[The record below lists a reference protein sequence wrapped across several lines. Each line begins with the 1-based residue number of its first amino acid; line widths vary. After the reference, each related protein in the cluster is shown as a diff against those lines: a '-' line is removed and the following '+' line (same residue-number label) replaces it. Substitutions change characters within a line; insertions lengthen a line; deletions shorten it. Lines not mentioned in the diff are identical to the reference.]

1 MSKRKDVMSG
11 RRKSG
16 HWLFGSGDMMLGS
29 EVCSISSHSM
39 LRKVVAV
46 VVLMVLA
53 GGAVGAQ
60 QQEKTRLLLIMDCS
74 NSMWDH
80 WQSGSKIKVTQQVL
94 LSFLDSISSQH
105 DVDVALRV
113 FGHLNKD
120 QFGTRLEVP
129 FGTDNIYQLQS
140 KIKTLVPQGGCTAAA
155 ALTDALSDFP
165 ATGANR
171 NLILIITDGMDD
183 CDAEICDVA
192 RQVQLSGV
200 VVQTFVLCIGGNLS
214 SHASCAGSV
223 FPVVNE
229 EQFSPTLYDIFRLSG
244 KKAKVLLNMVDAL
257 GGLYET
263 EHPVAFYDHRT
274 GVIRQSTIYCVDGK
288 LRPDTLL
295 MDPLVT
301 YDMTVFTHPPL
312 RREAMQFGIDRVN
325 NIDITVSEGTLKVH
339 YSGQRPQWQQ
349 PNVDVIVRS
358 AAGGERVAA
367 QEVGET
373 GQYLAGRYDV
383 EVQTL
388 PVTTLR
394 GIEVRG
400 GAVTELSVPMPGML
414 VLGKP
419 KGITTGAI
427 FRLRDGQVE
436 FATDLN
442 PSTAGE
448 RLLLQ
453 PGQYELVIHP
463 QNATKYDKVLTK
475 RFVIESS
482 QTTKIQF

>member
-1 MSKRKDVMSG
+1 M
-11 RRKSG
+11 RRFFLILPLL
-16 HWLFGSGDMMLGS
+16 LF
-29 EVCSISSHSM
+29 CWTTQ
-39 LRKVVAV
+39 
-46 VVLMVLA
+46 
-53 GGAVGAQ
+53 AQ
-60 QQEKTRLLLIMDCS
+60 QPEKTRLLLIMDCS

-80 WQSGSKIKVTQQVL
+80 WQSNSKIKVTQQVL
-94 LSFLDSISSQH
+94 LSFLDSISKQH

-113 FGHLNKD
+113 FGHLNKE

-129 FGTDNIYQLQS
+129 FGSDNIYRLQS

-165 ATGANR
+165 ATGSSR

-200 VVQTFVLCIGGNLS
+200 VVQTFVLGIGEGAFN
-214 SHASCAGSV
+214 HADCAGT
-223 FPVVNE
+223 FLPVRHE
-229 EQFSPTLYDIFRLSG
+229 EEYAKTLYDIFRLAG
-244 KKAKVLLNMVDAL
+244 KTAPVVLRLLDGDGNL
-257 GGLYET
+257 FET
-263 EHPVAFYDHRT
+263 EHAVAFYDRRT
-274 GVIRQSTIYCVDGK
+274 GVSRLNTLYTVDQR

-295 MDPLVT
+295 LDPLMT
-301 YDMTVFTHPPL
+301 YDLTVFTHPPL
-312 RREAMQFGIDRVN
+312 RRETLQFGIDKVNRV
-325 NIDITVSEGTLKVH
+325 DVTVNEGSLRVR
-339 YSGQRPQWQQ
+339 YNGRRPQWQQ
-349 PNVDVIVRS
+349 PNVDVVVRHS
-358 AAGGERVAA
+358 GDRVAA
-367 QEVGET
+367 QEIGET

-388 PVTTLR
+388 PVTILR
-394 GIEVRG
+394 GVEVRG
-400 GAVTELSVPMPGML
+400 NAATELSVPMPGML

-427 FRLRDGQVE
+427 FKLNDGNVE
-436 FATDLN
+436 FTTDLN
-442 PSTAGE
+442 SSTAGE

-453 PGQYELVIHP
+453 PGQYEVVLHP
-463 QNATKYDKVLTK
+463 QTATKYDKVQTK

>member
-1 MSKRKDVMSG
+1 M
-11 RRKSG
+11 RRIFIFAA
-16 HWLFGSGDMMLGS
+16 LLLLG
-29 EVCSISSHSM
+29 
-39 LRKVVAV
+39 VA
-46 VVLMVLA
+46 A
-53 GGAVGAQ
+53 QAQ
-60 QQEKTRLLLIMDCS
+60 QPEKTRLLLIMDCS

-94 LSFLDSISSQH
+94 LSFLDSISRQH

-113 FGHLNKD
+113 FGHLNRH

-129 FGTDNIYQLQS
+129 FGADNIYQLQS

-155 ALTDALSDFP
+155 ALTDALNDFP
-165 ATGANR
+165 TVGTTR
-171 NLILIITDGMDD
+171 NIILIITDGMDD

-200 VVQTFVLCIGGNLS
+200 VVQTFVLGIGDGVFN
-214 SHASCAGSV
+214 HADCAGT
-223 FPVVNE
+223 FLPVRNE
-229 EQFSPTLYDIFRLSG
+229 EEYAKTLYDIFHLAGKTARVVLRLLDG
-244 KKAKVLLNMVDAL
+244 D
-257 GGLYET
+257 LYET
-263 EHPVAFYDHRT
+263 EHPVAFYDRRT
-274 GVIRQSTIYCVDGK
+274 GVSRMNTLYAVDDE

-295 MDPLVT
+295 LDPLVT
-301 YDMTVFTHPPL
+301 YDLTVFTHPPL
-312 RREAMQFGIDRVN
+312 QREALRFDIERVN
-325 NIDITVSEGTLKVH
+325 HVDVAVSEGTLRVR
-339 YSGQRPQWQQ
+339 YEGRRPQWTQ
-349 PNVDVIVRS
+349 PNVDVVVRRE
-358 AAGGERVAA
+358 GERVAA

-394 GIEVRG
+394 GVEVRG
-400 GAVTELSVPMPGML
+400 NAATELSVPMPGML
-414 VLGKP
+414 ILSKP

-453 PGQYELVIHP
+453 PGQYELVLHP
-463 QNATKYDKVLTK
+463 QNTTKYDKVQTK

>member
-1 MSKRKDVMSG
+1 M
-11 RRKSG
+11 RR
-16 HWLFGSGDMMLGS
+16 LFILLSLLV
-29 EVCSISSHSM
+29 VCMGLS
-39 LRKVVAV
+39 
-46 VVLMVLA
+46 
-53 GGAVGAQ
+53 AQ
-60 QQEKTRLLLIMDCS
+60 APQTEKTRLLLIMDCS

-94 LSFLDSISSQH
+94 LSFLDSISRQH

-165 ATGANR
+165 ATGSSR

-200 VVQTFVLCIGGNLS
+200 VVQTFVLGIGGNAF

-223 FPVVNE
+223 FPVPHE
-229 EQFSPTLYDIFRLSG
+229 EEFAKTLYDIFRLSG
-244 KKAKVLLNMVDAL
+244 HKAKVVLNMVD
-257 GGLYET
+257 GTGELYET

-274 GVIRQSTIYCVDGK
+274 GVIRQSTIYSVDQK
-288 LRPDTLL
+288 LKPDTLL

-301 YDMTVFTHPPL
+301 YDMAVFTHPPL
-312 RREAMQFGIDRVN
+312 RREAMQFSIDRPN
-325 NIDITVSEGTLKVH
+325 NIDITVSEGTLKVQ
-339 YSGQRPQWQQ
+339 YVGQRPQWQQ
-349 PNVDVIVRS
+349 PNVDVIIRRAS
-358 AAGGERVAA
+358 GGERVAA

-383 EVQTL
+383 EVQTW
-388 PVTTLR
+388 PVTILR
-394 GIEVRG
+394 NVEVRG
-400 GAVTELSVPMPGML
+400 NAATELSVPMPGML
-414 VLGKP
+414 VLAKP

-427 FRLRDGQVE
+427 FKLNDGNVE
-436 FATDLN
+436 FTTDLN

-453 PGQYELVIHP
+453 PGQYEVVLHP
-463 QNATKYDKVLTK
+463 QNATKYNKVQTK
-475 RFVIESS
+475 RFIIESS

>member
-1 MSKRKDVMSG
+1 MFLLSG
-11 RRKSG
+11 G
-16 HWLFGSGDMMLGS
+16 LWT
-29 EVCSISSHSM
+29 EAI
-39 LRKVVAV
+39 
-46 VVLMVLA
+46 
-53 GGAVGAQ
+53 AQ
-60 QQEKTRLLLIMDCS
+60 QQTEKTRLLLIMDCS

-80 WQSGSKIKVTQQVL
+80 WQSNSKIKVTQQVL
-94 LSFLDSISSQH
+94 LSFLDSISRQH

-129 FGTDNIYQLQS
+129 FGSDNIYQLQS

-165 ATGANR
+165 ATGSSR

-200 VVQTFVLCIGGNLS
+200 VVQTFVLGIGGGAFR
-214 SHASCAGSV
+214 HADCAGSV
-223 FPVVNE
+223 FPVPHE
-229 EQFSPTLYDIFRLSG
+229 EMFSKTLYDIFRLSG
-244 KKAKVLLNMVDAL
+244 HKAKVVLNMVD
-257 GGLYET
+257 GSGELYET

-274 GVIRQSTIYCVDGK
+274 GVIRQSTIYSVDSK
-288 LRPDTLL
+288 LKPDTLL

-301 YDMTVFTHPPL
+301 YDMAVFTHPPL
-312 RREAMQFGIDRVN
+312 RREAMQFSIDRPN
-325 NIDITVSEGTLKVH
+325 NVDITVSEGTLKVQ

-349 PNVDVIVRS
+349 TAVDVVVRR
-358 AAGGERVAA
+358 AGSGERVAA

-394 GIEVRG
+394 GVEVRG
-400 GAVTELSVPMPGML
+400 NAATELSVPMPGML
-414 VLGKP
+414 VLSKP

-453 PGQYELVIHP
+453 PGQYELVLHP
-463 QNATKYDKVLTK
+463 QNTTKYDKVQTK

>member
-1 MSKRKDVMSG
+1 M
-11 RRKSG
+11 RR
-16 HWLFGSGDMMLGS
+16 LLILLLLTVFATA
-29 EVCSISSHSM
+29 
-39 LRKVVAV
+39 AV
-46 VVLMVLA
+46 
-53 GGAVGAQ
+53 AQ
-60 QQEKTRLLLIMDCS
+60 QPDKTRLLLIMDCS

-80 WQSGSKIKVTQQVL
+80 WQSNSKIKVTQQVL
-94 LSFLDSISSQH
+94 LSFLDSISRQH

-113 FGHLNKD
+113 FGHLNKE

-129 FGTDNIYQLQS
+129 FGEDNIYRLQS

-165 ATGANR
+165 ATGSSR

-200 VVQTFVLCIGGNLS
+200 VVQTFVLCIGNGS
-214 SHASCAGSV
+214 ASYASCAGSV
-223 FPVVNE
+223 FPVPRE
-229 EQFSPTLYDIFRLSG
+229 EEFSKTLYDIFRLSG
-244 KKAKVLLNMVDAL
+244 KKAKVVLNVL
-257 GGLYET
+257 GTDGSLYEA

-274 GVIRQSTIYCVDGK
+274 GVIRQSTIYSVDGK
-288 LRPDTLL
+288 LKPDTLL
-295 MDPLVT
+295 MDPLMT
-301 YDMTVFTHPPL
+301 YDMSVFTHPPL
-312 RREAMQFGIDRVN
+312 RREAMQFSIDRVN
-325 NIDITVSEGTLKVH
+325 NIDITVSEGTLKVQ
-339 YSGQRPQWQQ
+339 YSGQRPQWTQTS
-349 PNVDVIVRS
+349 VDVIVRR
-358 AAGGERVAA
+358 AGSGERVAA
-367 QEVGET
+367 QEVGEV

-388 PVTTLR
+388 PVTILR
-394 GIEVRG
+394 NVEVRG
-400 GAVTELSVPMPGML
+400 NAATELSVPMPGML
-414 VLGKP
+414 VLSKP

-453 PGQYELVIHP
+453 PGQYELVLHP
-463 QNATKYDKVLTK
+463 QNATKYDKVQTK

>member
-1 MSKRKDVMSG
+1 M
-11 RRKSG
+11 RR
-16 HWLFGSGDMMLGS
+16 LF
-29 EVCSISSHSM
+29 I
-39 LRKVVAV
+39 
-46 VVLMVLA
+46 VLILVLA
-53 GGAVGAQ
+53 GGCWTAASGQSAGAEGQ
-60 QQEKTRLLLIMDCS
+60 GEKTRLLIILDCS

-80 WQSGSKIKVTQQVL
+80 WQSNAKIKVTQQVL
-94 LSFLDSISSQH
+94 LSFLDSVSGTQAAGVRG
-105 DVDVALRV
+105 DGEQVDVALRV
-113 FGHLNKD
+113 FGHLNKE

-129 FGTDNIYQLQS
+129 FGGDNIYRLQS

-165 ATGANR
+165 ATGSSR

-183 CDAEICDVA
+183 CEAEICDVA

-200 VVQTFVLCIGGNLS
+200 VVQTFVLCIGGEVS
-214 SHASCAGSV
+214 AHASCAGSV
-223 FPVVNE
+223 FPVEHE
-229 EQFSPTLYDIFRLSG
+229 EDFAKTLYDIFRLSG
-244 KKAKVLLNMVDAL
+244 HKAKVVLNMVDVR
-257 GGLYET
+257 GELYET

-274 GVIRQSTIYCVDGK
+274 GVIRQSTIYSVDGRLK
-288 LRPDTLL
+288 PDTLL

-312 RREAMQFGIDRVN
+312 RREAMQFDIDRVN
-325 NIDITVSEGTLKVH
+325 PIDITVSEGTMKVM

-349 PNVDVIVRS
+349 TSVDVIVRR
-358 AAGGERVAA
+358 AGSGDRVAA
-367 QEVGET
+367 QEMGET

-394 GIEVRG
+394 GVEVRG
-400 GAVTELSVPMPGML
+400 GAATELSVPMPGML
-414 VLGKP
+414 VLSKP

-453 PGQYELVIHP
+453 PEVVLHP
-463 QNATKYDKVLTK
+463 QNATAYNKVQTK

>member
-1 MSKRKDVMSG
+1 
-11 RRKSG
+11 
-16 HWLFGSGDMMLGS
+16 MLG
-29 EVCSISSHSM
+29 VT
-39 LRKVVAV
+39 VQ
-46 VVLMVLA
+46 
-53 GGAVGAQ
+53 AQ
-60 QQEKTRLLLIMDCS
+60 QQDKTRLLLIMDCS

-80 WQSGSKIKVTQQVL
+80 WQSNSKIKVTQQVL
-94 LSFLDSISSQH
+94 LSFLDSISKQH

-165 ATGANR
+165 ATGSSR

-200 VVQTFVLCIGGNLS
+200 VVQTFVLGIGGGAF

-229 EQFSPTLYDIFRLSG
+229 EEYSRTLYDIFRLSG
-244 KKAKVLLNMVDAL
+244 HKAKVVLNMVDAT
-257 GGLYET
+257 GRLYET

-274 GVIRQSTIYCVDGK
+274 GVIRQSTIYSVDSK
-288 LRPDTLL
+288 LKPDTLL
-295 MDPLVT
+295 MDPLMT
-301 YDMTVFTHPPL
+301 YDMAVFTHPPL
-312 RREAMQFGIDRVN
+312 RREAMQFSIDRPN
-325 NIDITVSEGTLKVH
+325 NIDITVSEGTLKVM
-339 YSGQRPQWQQ
+339 YSGQWTAAGGQLQK
-349 PNVDVIVRS
+349 VDVIVRR
-358 AAGGERVAA
+358 AGSGERVAA
-367 QEVGET
+367 QEIGET

-394 GIEVRG
+394 GVEVRG
-400 GAVTELSVPMPGML
+400 NAATELSVPMPGML
-414 VLGKP
+414 VLSKP

-453 PGQYELVIHP
+453 PGQYELVLHP
-463 QNATKYDKVLTK
+463 QSATKYDKVQTR

>member
-1 MSKRKDVMSG
+1 MKR
-11 RRKSG
+11 
-16 HWLFGSGDMMLGS
+16 LTL
-29 EVCSISSHSM
+29 I
-39 LRKVVAV
+39 
-46 VVLMVLA
+46 LA
-53 GGAVGAQ
+53 LLAASLAAQAQ
-60 QQEKTRLLLIMDCS
+60 QQPDRTRLLLILDCS

-80 WQSGSKIKVTQQVL
+80 WQSASKIKVTQQVL
-94 LSFLDSISSQH
+94 LSFLDSVAHSGSSPASGEAAAGRRGGE
-105 DVDVALRV
+105 VDVALRV

-129 FGTDNIYQLQS
+129 FGRDNIYQLQS

-165 ATGANR
+165 ATGSSR

-214 SHASCAGSV
+214 AHASCAGSV

-229 EQFSPTLYDIFRLSG
+229 EEYSKTLYDIFRLSG
-244 KKAKVLLNMVDAL
+244 HKAKVVLNMVDAS
-257 GGLYET
+257 GDLYET

-274 GVIRQSTIYCVDGK
+274 GVIRQSTIYSVDGK
-288 LRPDTLL
+288 LKPDTLL

-312 RREAMQFGIDRVN
+312 RREAMQFSIDRPN
-325 NIDITVSEGTLKVH
+325 NIDITVSEGTLKVQ
-339 YSGQRPQWQQ
+339 YAGQRPQWQQ
-349 PNVDVIVRS
+349 PNVDAIVRR
-358 AAGGERVAA
+358 AGSGERVAA

-394 GIEVRG
+394 GVEVRG
-400 GAVTELSVPMPGML
+400 NAATELSVPMPGML
-414 VLGKP
+414 ILSKP

-453 PGQYELVIHP
+453 PGQYEVVLHP
-463 QNATKYDKVLTK
+463 QNTTLYSKVQTK

>member
-1 MSKRKDVMSG
+1 MIYRDM
-11 RRKSG
+11 RRVFT
-16 HWLFGSGDMMLGS
+16 LALLMLLG
-29 EVCSISSHSM
+29 I
-39 LRKVVAV
+39 VAQ
-46 VVLMVLA
+46 
-53 GGAVGAQ
+53 AQ
-60 QQEKTRLLLIMDCS
+60 QPDKTRLLLIMDCS

-80 WQSGSKIKVTQQVL
+80 WQSNSKIKVTQQVL
-94 LSFLDSISSQH
+94 LSFLDSISRQH

-113 FGHLNKD
+113 FGHLNKE

-165 ATGANR
+165 ATGSSR
-171 NLILIITDGMDD
+171 NLILIITDGMNGLEADGD
-183 CDAEICDVA
+183 EGANGLSDEICDVA

-200 VVQTFVLCIGGNLS
+200 VVQTFVLSIGGNLS
-214 SHASCAGSV
+214 AHASCAGSV

-229 EQFSPTLYDIFRLSG
+229 EEYSKTLYDIFRLSG
-244 KKAKVLLNMVDAL
+244 HKAKVVLNMVDAS
-257 GGLYET
+257 GDLYET

-274 GVIRQSTIYCVDGK
+274 GVIRQSTIYSVDGK
-288 LRPDTLL
+288 LKPDTLL
-295 MDPLVT
+295 LDPLVT
-301 YDMTVFTHPPL
+301 YDMSVFTHPPL
-312 RREAMQFGIDRVN
+312 RREAMQFSIDRVN
-325 NIDITVSEGTLKVH
+325 TVDITVSEGTMKVA

-349 PNVDVIVRS
+349 PKVDVIVRR
-358 AAGGERVAA
+358 AGSGDRVAA
-367 QEVGET
+367 QEMGET

-394 GIEVRG
+394 GVEVRG
-400 GAVTELSVPMPGML
+400 GAATELSVPMPGML
-414 VLGKP
+414 ILSKP

-453 PGQYELVIHP
+453 PGQYELVLHP
-463 QNATKYDKVLTK
+463 QNATKYDKVQTK

>member
-1 MSKRKDVMSG
+1 MTFAV
-11 RRKSG
+11 
-16 HWLFGSGDMMLGS
+16 LLLLG
-29 EVCSISSHSM
+29 
-39 LRKVVAV
+39 VAV
-46 VVLMVLA
+46 Q
-53 GGAVGAQ
+53 AQ
-60 QQEKTRLLLIMDCS
+60 QTEKTRLLLILDCS

-80 WQSGSKIKVTQQVL
+80 WQSGAKIKVTQQVL
-94 LSFLDSISSQH
+94 LAFLDSVSRQH

-113 FGHLNKD
+113 FGHLNQH

-129 FGTDNIYQLQS
+129 FGEDNNYQLQS

-165 ATGANR
+165 ATGSSR
-171 NLILIITDGMDD
+171 NIILIITDGMDD

-200 VVQTFVLCIGGNLS
+200 VVQTFVLGIGGGVFN
-214 SHASCAGSV
+214 HADCAGT
-223 FPVVNE
+223 FLPVRHE
-229 EQFSPTLYDIFRLSG
+229 EEYARTLYDVFRLAG
-244 KKAKVLLNMVDAL
+244 KTAPAVMRILDAD
-257 GGLYET
+257 GQLYET
-263 EHPVAFYDHRT
+263 EHPMAFYDQRT
-274 GVIRQSTIYCVDGK
+274 GVSRLNTIYTVDGR
-288 LRPDTLL
+288 LQPDTLL
-295 MDPLVT
+295 LDPLVT
-301 YDMTVFTHPPL
+301 YDLTVFTHPPL
-312 RREAMQFGIDRVN
+312 RRESLRFDVERVN
-325 NIDITVSEGTLKVH
+325 LIDLTVSEGALCVR
-339 YSGQRPQWQQ
+339 YGGRRPQWQQ
-349 PNVDVIVRS
+349 QSVDVVVRR
-358 AAGGERVAA
+358 AGERVAA

-373 GQYLAGRYDV
+373 GRYLAGRYDV

-388 PVTTLR
+388 PVTV
-394 GIEVRG
+394 IKNVEVR
-400 GAVTELSVPMPGML
+400 ADATTNLEVPMPGML
-414 VLGKP
+414 FLSKP

-453 PGQYELVIHP
+453 PGQYEVVLHP
-463 QNATKYDKVLTK
+463 QNATKYDKVQTK

>member
-1 MSKRKDVMSG
+1 M
-11 RRKSG
+11 RR
-16 HWLFGSGDMMLGS
+16 LF
-29 EVCSISSHSM
+29 I
-39 LRKVVAV
+39 
-46 VVLMVLA
+46 VLILVLA
-53 GGAVGAQ
+53 GGCWTAARGQSSAVEG
-60 QQEKTRLLLIMDCS
+60 QQEKTRLLIILDCS

-80 WQSGSKIKVTQQVL
+80 WQSNAKIKVTQQVL
-94 LSFLDSISSQH
+94 LSFLDSVSGTQAAGVRG
-105 DVDVALRV
+105 DGEQVDVALRV
-113 FGHLNKD
+113 FGHLNKE

-129 FGTDNIYQLQS
+129 FGGDNIYRLQS

-165 ATGANR
+165 ATGSSR

-183 CDAEICDVA
+183 CEAEICDVA

-200 VVQTFVLCIGGNLS
+200 VVQTFVLCIGGEVS
-214 SHASCAGSV
+214 AHASCAGSV
-223 FPVVNE
+223 FPVEHE
-229 EQFSPTLYDIFRLSG
+229 EDFAKTLYDIFRLSG
-244 KKAKVLLNMVDAL
+244 HKAKVVLNMVDVR
-257 GGLYET
+257 GELYET

-274 GVIRQSTIYCVDGK
+274 GVIRQSTIYSVDGRLK
-288 LRPDTLL
+288 PDTLL

-312 RREAMQFGIDRVN
+312 RREAMQFDIDRVN
-325 NIDITVSEGTLKVH
+325 PIDITVSEGTMKVM

-349 PNVDVIVRS
+349 TSVDVIVRR
-358 AAGGERVAA
+358 AGSGDRVAA
-367 QEVGET
+367 QEMGET

-394 GIEVRG
+394 GVEVRG
-400 GAVTELSVPMPGML
+400 GAATELSVPMPGML
-414 VLGKP
+414 VLSKP

-453 PGQYELVIHP
+453 PGQYEVVLHP
-463 QNATKYDKVLTK
+463 QSTTSYNKVQTK

>member
-1 MSKRKDVMSG
+1 M
-11 RRKSG
+11 RRV
-16 HWLFGSGDMMLGS
+16 LL
-29 EVCSISSHSM
+29 
-39 LRKVVAV
+39 VA
-46 VVLMVLA
+46 LLLLA
-53 GGAVGAQ
+53 GVAAQ
-60 QQEKTRLLLIMDCS
+60 GQRTEKTRLLLIMDCS

-94 LSFLDSISSQH
+94 LSFLDSISRQH

-113 FGHLNKD
+113 FGHLNKE

-129 FGTDNIYQLQS
+129 FGSDNIYRLQS

-165 ATGANR
+165 ATGSSR

-200 VVQTFVLCIGGNLS
+200 VVQTFVLGIGNKAF

-229 EQFSPTLYDIFRLSG
+229 EEFSKTLYDIFRLSG
-244 KKAKVLLNMVDAL
+244 HKAKVVLNMVD
-257 GGLYET
+257 GMGELYET

-274 GVIRQSTIYCVDGK
+274 GVIRHSTIYSVDSK
-288 LRPDTLL
+288 LKPDTLL

-301 YDMTVFTHPPL
+301 YDMAVFTHPPL
-312 RREAMQFGIDRVN
+312 RREAMQFSIDRPN
-325 NIDITVSEGTLKVH
+325 NIDITVSEGTLKVQ

-349 PNVDVIVRS
+349 TAVDVVVRR
-358 AAGGERVAA
+358 AGSGERVAA
-367 QEVGET
+367 QDVGET

-394 GIEVRG
+394 GVEVRG
-400 GAVTELSVPMPGML
+400 NAATELSVPMPGML
-414 VLGKP
+414 VLSKP

-453 PGQYELVIHP
+453 PGQYELVLHP
-463 QNATKYDKVLTK
+463 QNATQYDKVQTR

>member
-1 MSKRKDVMSG
+1 MLKKMM
-11 RRKSG
+11 RRVFIVI
-16 HWLFGSGDMMLGS
+16 LLLL
-29 EVCSISSHSM
+29 C
-39 LRKVVAV
+39 
-46 VVLMVLA
+46 
-53 GGAVGAQ
+53 GAVQAQ
-60 QQEKTRLLLIMDCS
+60 QPEKTRLLLIMDCS

-80 WQSGSKIKVTQQVL
+80 WQSNSKIKVTQQVL
-94 LSFLDSISSQH
+94 LSFLDSISKQH

-129 FGTDNIYQLQS
+129 FGSDNIYRLQS

-165 ATGANR
+165 ATGSSR

-214 SHASCAGSV
+214 AHASCAGSV

-229 EQFSPTLYDIFRLSG
+229 EEFSKTLYDIFRLSG
-244 KKAKVLLNMVDAL
+244 HKAKVVLNMVD
-257 GGLYET
+257 GSGELYET

-274 GVIRQSTIYCVDGK
+274 GVIRQSTIYSVDSK

-301 YDMTVFTHPPL
+301 YDMAVFTHPPL
-312 RREAMQFGIDRVN
+312 RREAMQFSIDRPN
-325 NIDITVSEGTLKVH
+325 NVDITVSEGTLKVQ
-339 YSGQRPQWQQ
+339 YVGQRPQWQQ
-349 PNVDVIVRS
+349 TAVDVVVRR
-358 AAGGERVAA
+358 AGSGERVAA

-394 GIEVRG
+394 GVEVRG
-400 GAVTELSVPMPGML
+400 NAATELSVPMPGML
-414 VLGKP
+414 VLSKP

-453 PGQYELVIHP
+453 PGQYELVLHP
-463 QNATKYDKVLTK
+463 QNATKYDKVQTK

>member
-1 MSKRKDVMSG
+1 MLKKMM
-11 RRKSG
+11 RRVFIVI
-16 HWLFGSGDMMLGS
+16 LLLL
-29 EVCSISSHSM
+29 C
-39 LRKVVAV
+39 
-46 VVLMVLA
+46 
-53 GGAVGAQ
+53 GAVQAQ
-60 QQEKTRLLLIMDCS
+60 QPEKTRLLLIMDCS

-80 WQSGSKIKVTQQVL
+80 WQSNSKIKVTQQVL
-94 LSFLDSISSQH
+94 LSFLDSISKQH

-129 FGTDNIYQLQS
+129 FGSDNIYQLQS

-165 ATGANR
+165 ATGSSR

-214 SHASCAGSV
+214 AHASCAGSV

-229 EQFSPTLYDIFRLSG
+229 EEFSKTLYDIFRLSG
-244 KKAKVLLNMVDAL
+244 HKAKVVLNMVD
-257 GGLYET
+257 GTGELYET

-274 GVIRQSTIYCVDGK
+274 GVMRHSTIYSVDSK
-288 LRPDTLL
+288 LKPDTLL

-301 YDMTVFTHPPL
+301 YDMAVFTHPPL
-312 RREAMQFGIDRVN
+312 RREAMQFSIDRPN
-325 NIDITVSEGTLKVH
+325 NVDITVSEGTLKVQ

-349 PNVDVIVRS
+349 TAVDVVVRR
-358 AAGGERVAA
+358 AGSGERVAA

-373 GQYLAGRYDV
+373 GQYLAGRYDI

-388 PVTTLR
+388 PITTLR
-394 GIEVRG
+394 GVEVRG
-400 GAVTELSVPMPGML
+400 NAATELSVPMPGML
-414 VLGKP
+414 ILSKP

-453 PGQYELVIHP
+453 PGQYELVLHP
-463 QNATKYDKVLTK
+463 QNTTKYDKVQTK

>member
-1 MSKRKDVMSG
+1 M
-11 RRKSG
+11 RR
-16 HWLFGSGDMMLGS
+16 LFIIL
-29 EVCSISSHSM
+29 
-39 LRKVVAV
+39 LLLVATT
-46 VVLMVLA
+46 A
-53 GGAVGAQ
+53 WGQ
-60 QQEKTRLLLIMDCS
+60 PPEKTRLLLIMDCS

-80 WQSGSKIKVTQQVL
+80 WQSNSKIKVTQQVL
-94 LSFLDSISSQH
+94 LSFLDSISKQH

-129 FGTDNIYQLQS
+129 FGTDNIYRLQS

-165 ATGANR
+165 ATGSSR

-200 VVQTFVLCIGGNLS
+200 VVQTFVLCIGNGS
-214 SHASCAGSV
+214 ASYTSCAGSV
-223 FPVVNE
+223 FPVPHE
-229 EQFSPTLYDIFRLSG
+229 EDFSKTLYDIFHLSG
-244 KKAKVLLNMVDAL
+244 KKAKVVLNVLAAD
-257 GGLYET
+257 GDLYET

-274 GVIRQSTIYCVDGK
+274 GVSRHNTIYSIDQR
-288 LRPDTLL
+288 LQPDTLL
-295 MDPLVT
+295 MDPLMT

-312 RREAMQFGIDRVN
+312 RREALQFGIDKVN
-325 NIDITVSEGTLKVH
+325 NIDITVSEGTLKVQ
-339 YSGQRPQWQQ
+339 YSGQRPQWSMST
-349 PNVDVIVRS
+349 VDVIVRR
-358 AAGGERVAA
+358 AGSGERVAA
-367 QEVGET
+367 QTMGET

-388 PVTTLR
+388 PVSFLR
-394 GIEVRG
+394 NVEVRG
-400 GAVTELSVPMPGML
+400 SAATELSVPMPGML
-414 VLGKP
+414 VLSKP

-427 FRLRDGQVE
+427 FRLNDGNVE
-436 FATDLN
+436 FTTDLN

-453 PGQYELVIHP
+453 PGQYEVVLHP
-463 QNATKYDKVLTK
+463 QNATKYDKVQTK

>member
-1 MSKRKDVMSG
+1 MKR
-11 RRKSG
+11 
-16 HWLFGSGDMMLGS
+16 LIIILA
-29 EVCSISSHSM
+29 
-39 LRKVVAV
+39 L
-46 VVLMVLA
+46 LA
-53 GGAVGAQ
+53 GFTMQAQ
-60 QQEKTRLLLIMDCS
+60 QTEKTRMLLILDCS

-80 WQSGSKIKVTQQVL
+80 WQSNAKIKVTQQVL

-113 FGHLNKD
+113 FGHLNRN

-129 FGTDNIYQLQS
+129 FGEDNTYRLQS

-165 ATGANR
+165 AGGDTR
-171 NLILIITDGMDD
+171 NIILIVTDGMDD

-200 VVQTFVLCIGGNLS
+200 VVQTFVLGIGDGAFN
-214 SHASCAGSV
+214 HADCAGT
-223 FPVVNE
+223 FLPVRHE
-229 EQFSPTLYDIFRLSG
+229 EEYAKTLYDIFHLAGKTAPVVLRL
-244 KKAKVLLNMVDAL
+244 MDADGSL
-257 GGLYET
+257 FEV
-263 EHPVAFYDHRT
+263 EHAVAFYDRRT
-274 GVIRQSTIYCVDGK
+274 GVSRLNTLYVVDQR

-295 MDPLVT
+295 LDPLMT
-301 YDMTVFTHPPL
+301 YDLTVFTHPSL
-312 RREAMQFGIDRVN
+312 RREALQFGIDKVNRV
-325 NIDITVSEGTLKVH
+325 DVTVNEGSLRVR
-339 YSGQRPQWQQ
+339 YNGRRPAWQQ
-349 PNVDVIVRS
+349 SNVDVVVRRS
-358 AAGGERVAA
+358 GERVAA
-367 QEVGET
+367 QEIGET

-388 PVTTLR
+388 PVTILR
-394 GIEVRG
+394 NVEVRG
-400 GAVTELSVPMPGML
+400 NAATELSVPMPGML
-414 VLGKP
+414 VLSKP

-427 FRLRDGQVE
+427 FKLNDGNVE
-436 FATDLN
+436 FTTDLN

-453 PGQYELVIHP
+453 PGQYEVVLHP
-463 QNATKYDKVLTK
+463 QTATKYDKVQTK

>member
-1 MSKRKDVMSG
+1 MTFAV
-11 RRKSG
+11 
-16 HWLFGSGDMMLGS
+16 LLLLG
-29 EVCSISSHSM
+29 
-39 LRKVVAV
+39 VATQ
-46 VVLMVLA
+46 
-53 GGAVGAQ
+53 AQ
-60 QQEKTRLLLIMDCS
+60 QPDKTRLLLIMDCS

-80 WQSGSKIKVTQQVL
+80 WQSNAKIKVTQQVL
-94 LSFLDSISSQH
+94 LSFLDSVSRQH

-113 FGHLNKD
+113 FGHLNKE

-129 FGTDNIYQLQS
+129 FGSDNIYRLQS

-165 ATGANR
+165 ATGSSR

-183 CDAEICDVA
+183 CEAEICDVA

-200 VVQTFVLCIGGNLS
+200 VVQTFVLCIGGQLS
-214 SHASCAGSV
+214 AHASCAGSV
-223 FPVVNE
+223 FPVPHE
-229 EQFSPTLYDIFRLSG
+229 EEFAKTLYDIFRLSG
-244 KKAKVLLNMVDAL
+244 HKAKVVLNMVDAT
-257 GGLYET
+257 GDLYET

-274 GVIRQSTIYCVDGK
+274 GVIRHSTIYSVDGK
-288 LRPDTLL
+288 LKPDTLL

-301 YDMTVFTHPPL
+301 YDMSVFTHPPL
-312 RREAMQFGIDRVN
+312 RREAMQFSIDRVN
-325 NIDITVSEGTLKVH
+325 TVDITVSEGTMKVA

-349 PNVDVIVRS
+349 PVVDVIVRR
-358 AAGGERVAA
+358 AGSGDRVAA
-367 QEVGET
+367 QEMGET

-394 GIEVRG
+394 GVEVRG
-400 GAVTELSVPMPGML
+400 GAATELSVPMPGML
-414 VLGKP
+414 VLSKP

-453 PGQYELVIHP
+453 PGQYEVVLHP
-463 QNATKYDKVLTK
+463 QNATKYDKVQTK

>member
-1 MSKRKDVMSG
+1 MRRLFIVLLLVVGGPWSVASG
-11 RRKSG
+11 QRTP
-16 HWLFGSGDMMLGS
+16 
-29 EVCSISSHSM
+29 
-39 LRKVVAV
+39 
-46 VVLMVLA
+46 
-53 GGAVGAQ
+53 
-60 QQEKTRLLLIMDCS
+60 EKTRLLLIVDCS

-80 WQSGSKIKVTQQVL
+80 WQSNAKIKVTQQVL

-113 FGHLNKD
+113 FGHVNKN
-120 QFGTRLEVP
+120 QFSTRLEVP
-129 FGTDNIYQLQS
+129 FGEDNIYQLQS
-140 KIKTLVPQGGCTAAA
+140 KIKTLVPQGGCTAAT

-165 ATGANR
+165 ATGSSR

-200 VVQTFVLCIGGNLS
+200 VVQTFVLGIGGGAF
-214 SHASCAGSV
+214 SHADCAGSLFLV
-223 FPVVNE
+223 PHE
-229 EQFSPTLYDIFRLSG
+229 EEYAKTMYDIFHLSG
-244 KKAKVLLNMVDAL
+244 KKAKVVLRMLD
-257 GGLYET
+257 GDGELYEA

-274 GVIRQSTIYCVDGK
+274 GVIRQSTIYSVDSK
-288 LRPDTLL
+288 LKPDTLL

-301 YDMTVFTHPPL
+301 YDMAVFTHPPL
-312 RREAMQFGIDRVN
+312 RREAMQFSIDRPN
-325 NIDITVSEGTLKVH
+325 NVDITVSEGTLKVQ
-339 YSGQRPQWQQ
+339 YSGKRPQWSQ
-349 PNVDVIVRS
+349 PNVDVIVRRE
-358 AAGGERVAA
+358 GERMAA
-367 QEVGET
+367 QEVGEV

-394 GIEVRG
+394 GVEVRG
-400 GAVTELSVPMPGML
+400 NAATELSVPMPGML
-414 VLGKP
+414 VLSKP

-453 PGQYELVIHP
+453 PGQYELVLHP
-463 QNATKYDKVLTK
+463 QNATKYDKVQTK

>member
-1 MSKRKDVMSG
+1 M
-11 RRKSG
+11 RRVFIVI
-16 HWLFGSGDMMLGS
+16 LLLL
-29 EVCSISSHSM
+29 C
-39 LRKVVAV
+39 
-46 VVLMVLA
+46 
-53 GGAVGAQ
+53 GAAQAQ
-60 QQEKTRLLLIMDCS
+60 QAEKTRLLLIMDCS

-94 LSFLDSISSQH
+94 LSFLDSISRQH

-113 FGHLNKD
+113 FGHLNKE

-129 FGTDNIYQLQS
+129 FGSDNIYQLQS

-165 ATGANR
+165 ATGSSR

-200 VVQTFVLCIGGNLS
+200 VVQTFVLGIGGRAF

-223 FPVVNE
+223 FPVINE
-229 EQFSPTLYDIFRLSG
+229 EEFSKTLYDIFRLSG
-244 KKAKVLLNMVDAL
+244 KKAKVVLNMVDAT
-257 GGLYET
+257 GELYET

-274 GVIRQSTIYCVDGK
+274 GVIRHSTIYSVDGK
-288 LRPDTLL
+288 LKPDTLL
-295 MDPLVT
+295 MDPLIT

-312 RREAMQFGIDRVN
+312 RREALQFSIDRPN
-325 NIDITVSEGTLKVH
+325 NVDITVSEGTLKVQ
-339 YSGQRPQWQQ
+339 YVGQRPQWQQ
-349 PNVDVIVRS
+349 TAVDVIVRR
-358 AAGGERVAA
+358 AGSGERVAA

-394 GIEVRG
+394 GVEVRG
-400 GAVTELSVPMPGML
+400 NAATELSVSMPGML
-414 VLGKP
+414 VLSKP

-453 PGQYELVIHP
+453 PGQYELVLHP
-463 QNATKYDKVLTK
+463 QQTTAYNKVQTR

>member
-1 MSKRKDVMSG
+1 MM
-11 RRKSG
+11 RRVFIVI
-16 HWLFGSGDMMLGS
+16 LLLL
-29 EVCSISSHSM
+29 C
-39 LRKVVAV
+39 
-46 VVLMVLA
+46 
-53 GGAVGAQ
+53 GAVQAQ
-60 QQEKTRLLLIMDCS
+60 QPEKTRLLLIMDCS

-94 LSFLDSISSQH
+94 LSFLDSISKQH

-129 FGTDNIYQLQS
+129 FGSDNIYRLQS

-165 ATGANR
+165 ATGSSR

-200 VVQTFVLCIGGNLS
+200 VVQTFVLGIGGGAF

-229 EQFSPTLYDIFRLSG
+229 EEFSKTLYDIFRLSG
-244 KKAKVLLNMVDAL
+244 HKAKVVLNMVDAS
-257 GGLYET
+257 GDLYET

-274 GVIRQSTIYCVDGK
+274 GVIRHSTIYSVDSK
-288 LRPDTLL
+288 LKPDTLL

-312 RREAMQFGIDRVN
+312 RREAMQFSIDRPN
-325 NIDITVSEGTLKVH
+325 NIDITVSEGTLKVQ

-349 PNVDVIVRS
+349 TAVDVVVRRVGS
-358 AAGGERVAA
+358 GERVAA

-373 GQYLAGRYDV
+373 GQYLAGRYDI

-388 PVTTLR
+388 PITTLR
-394 GIEVRG
+394 GVEVRG
-400 GAVTELSVPMPGML
+400 NAATELSVPMPGML
-414 VLGKP
+414 ILSKP

-453 PGQYELVIHP
+453 PGQYELVLHP
-463 QNATKYDKVLTK
+463 QNTTKYDKV
-475 RFVIESS
+475 

>member
-1 MSKRKDVMSG
+1 MIRKVLILALL
-11 RRKSG
+11 
-16 HWLFGSGDMMLGS
+16 LFGGNALY
-29 EVCSISSHSM
+29 
-39 LRKVVAV
+39 
-46 VVLMVLA
+46 
-53 GGAVGAQ
+53 AQ
-60 QQEKTRLLLIMDCS
+60 QPEKTRLLLIMDCS

-80 WQSGSKIKVTQQVL
+80 WQSNSKIKVTQQVL
-94 LSFLDSISSQH
+94 LSFLDSISKQH

-113 FGHLNKD
+113 FGHLNKE

-129 FGTDNIYQLQS
+129 FGSDNIYRLQS

-165 ATGANR
+165 ATGSSR

-200 VVQTFVLCIGGNLS
+200 VVQTFVLGIGGGAF

-229 EQFSPTLYDIFRLSG
+229 EEFSKTLYDIFRLSG
-244 KKAKVLLNMVDAL
+244 HKAKVVLNMVDAT
-257 GGLYET
+257 GELYET

-274 GVIRQSTIYCVDGK
+274 GVIRHSTIYSVDSK

-301 YDMTVFTHPPL
+301 YDMAVFTHPPL
-312 RREAMQFGIDRVN
+312 RREAMQFSIDRPN
-325 NIDITVSEGTLKVH
+325 NVDITVSEGTLKVQ

-349 PNVDVIVRS
+349 TAVDVIVRR
-358 AAGGERVAA
+358 AGSGERVAA

-394 GIEVRG
+394 GVEVRG
-400 GAVTELSVPMPGML
+400 NAATELSVPMPGML
-414 VLGKP
+414 VLSKP

-453 PGQYELVIHP
+453 PGQYELVLHP
-463 QNATKYDKVLTK
+463 QNTTKYDKVQTR

>member
-1 MSKRKDVMSG
+1 MRRLFIVLLLVVGGPWSVASG
-11 RRKSG
+11 QRTP
-16 HWLFGSGDMMLGS
+16 
-29 EVCSISSHSM
+29 
-39 LRKVVAV
+39 
-46 VVLMVLA
+46 
-53 GGAVGAQ
+53 
-60 QQEKTRLLLIMDCS
+60 EKTRLLLIVDCS

-80 WQSGSKIKVTQQVL
+80 WQSNAKIKVTQQVL

-113 FGHLNKD
+113 FGHVNKN
-120 QFGTRLEVP
+120 QFSTRLEVP
-129 FGTDNIYQLQS
+129 FGEDNIYQLQS
-140 KIKTLVPQGGCTAAA
+140 KIKTLVPQGGCTAAT

-165 ATGANR
+165 ATGSSR

-200 VVQTFVLCIGGNLS
+200 VVQTFVLGIGGGAF
-214 SHASCAGSV
+214 SHADCAGSLFLV
-223 FPVVNE
+223 PHE
-229 EQFSPTLYDIFRLSG
+229 EEYAKTMYDIFHLSG
-244 KKAKVLLNMVDAL
+244 KKAKVVLRMLD
-257 GGLYET
+257 GDGELYEA

-274 GVIRQSTIYCVDGK
+274 GVIRHSTIYSVDGK
-288 LRPDTLL
+288 LKPDTLL

-301 YDMTVFTHPPL
+301 YDMAVFTHPPL
-312 RREAMQFGIDRVN
+312 RREAMQFSIDRPN
-325 NIDITVSEGTLKVH
+325 NVDITVSEGTLKVQ
-339 YSGQRPQWQQ
+339 YSGKRPQWSQ
-349 PNVDVIVRS
+349 PNVDVIVRRE
-358 AAGGERVAA
+358 GERMAA
-367 QEVGET
+367 QEVGEV

-394 GIEVRG
+394 GVEVRG
-400 GAVTELSVPMPGML
+400 NAATELSVPMPGML
-414 VLGKP
+414 VLSKP

-453 PGQYELVIHP
+453 PGQYELVLHP
-463 QNATKYDKVLTK
+463 QSATKYDKVQTK

>member
-1 MSKRKDVMSG
+1 MI
-11 RRKSG
+11 
-16 HWLFGSGDMMLGS
+16 LLLL
-29 EVCSISSHSM
+29 C
-39 LRKVVAV
+39 
-46 VVLMVLA
+46 
-53 GGAVGAQ
+53 GAVQAQ
-60 QQEKTRLLLIMDCS
+60 QPEKTRLLLIMDCS

-94 LSFLDSISSQH
+94 LSFLDSISKQH

-113 FGHLNKD
+113 FGHLNKE

-129 FGTDNIYQLQS
+129 FGSDNIYRLQS

-165 ATGANR
+165 ATGSSR
-171 NLILIITDGMDD
+171 NLILIVTDGMDD

-200 VVQTFVLCIGGNLS
+200 VVQTFVLSIGGNLS
-214 SHASCAGSV
+214 AHASCAGSV

-229 EQFSPTLYDIFRLSG
+229 EEFSKTLYDIFRLSG
-244 KKAKVLLNMVDAL
+244 HKAKVVLNMVDAT
-257 GGLYET
+257 GDLYET

-274 GVIRQSTIYCVDGK
+274 GVIRQSTIYSVDSK

-301 YDMTVFTHPPL
+301 YDMAVFTHPPL
-312 RREAMQFGIDRVN
+312 RREAMQFSIDRPN
-325 NIDITVSEGTLKVH
+325 NVDITVSEGTLKVQ
-339 YSGQRPQWQQ
+339 YVGQRPQWQQ
-349 PNVDVIVRS
+349 TAVDVVVRR
-358 AAGGERVAA
+358 AGGGERVAA
-367 QEVGET
+367 QEVGEV

-394 GIEVRG
+394 GVEVRG
-400 GAVTELSVPMPGML
+400 NAATELSVPMPGML
-414 VLGKP
+414 VLSKP

-453 PGQYELVIHP
+453 PGQYELVLHP
-463 QNATKYDKVLTK
+463 QNATKYDKVQTK

>member
-1 MSKRKDVMSG
+1 MG
-11 RRKSG
+11 LIG
-16 HWLFGSGDMMLGS
+16 P
-29 EVCSISSHSM
+29 IQ
-39 LRKVVAV
+39 
-46 VVLMVLA
+46 
-53 GGAVGAQ
+53 AQ
-60 QQEKTRLLLIMDCS
+60 QPDKTRLLLIMDCS

-80 WQSGSKIKVTQQVL
+80 WQSNSKIKVTQQVL
-94 LSFLDSISSQH
+94 LSFLDSVSKQH

-129 FGTDNIYQLQS
+129 FGSDNIYRLQS

-165 ATGANR
+165 ASGASR

-200 VVQTFVLCIGGNLS
+200 VVQTFVLCIGDGS
-214 SHASCAGSV
+214 ASYASCAGSV
-223 FPVVNE
+223 FPVPHE
-229 EQFSPTLYDIFRLSG
+229 EEFSKTLYDIFRLSG
-244 KKAKVLLNMVDAL
+244 KKAKVVLNVVDQR
-257 GGLYET
+257 GELYEA

-274 GVIRQSTIYCVDGK
+274 GVIRHSTIYSVDSK
-288 LRPDTLL
+288 LRPDTLQL
-295 MDPLVT
+295 DPLVT

-312 RREAMQFGIDRVN
+312 RREAMQFSIDKVN
-325 NIDITVSEGTLKVH
+325 NIDITVSEGTLKVN

-349 PNVDVIVRS
+349 PMVDVVVRR
-358 AAGGERVAA
+358 AGGGERVAA
-367 QEVGET
+367 QEIGEV

-388 PVTTLR
+388 PVTILR
-394 GIEVRG
+394 GVEVRVA
-400 GAVTELSVPMPGML
+400 AVTELSVPIPGML

-427 FRLRDGQVE
+427 FKLNDGNVE
-436 FATDLN
+436 FTTDLN

-453 PGQYELVIHP
+453 PGQYEVVIHP
-463 QNATKYDKVLTK
+463 QNTTKYDKVQTK

>member
-1 MSKRKDVMSG
+1 MTC
-11 RRKSG
+11 
-16 HWLFGSGDMMLGS
+16 F
-29 EVCSISSHSM
+29 
-39 LRKVVAV
+39 A
-46 VVLMVLA
+46 
-53 GGAVGAQ
+53 AQ
-60 QQEKTRLLLIMDCS
+60 GQQPEKTRLLLIMDCS

-80 WQSGSKIKVTQQVL
+80 WQSNSKIKVTQQVL
-94 LSFLDSISSQH
+94 LSFLDSISRQH

-113 FGHLNKD
+113 FGHLNRH

-129 FGTDNIYQLQS
+129 FGESNIYQLQS

-165 ATGANR
+165 SGGDSR
-171 NLILIITDGMDD
+171 NIILIITDGMDD

-200 VVQTFVLCIGGNLS
+200 VVQTFVLGIGNGAFN
-214 SHASCAGSV
+214 HADCAGT
-223 FPVVNE
+223 FLPVRYE
-229 EQFSPTLYDIFRLSG
+229 EYFSKTLYDIFRLVG
-244 KKAKVLLNMVDAL
+244 KTARVVLRLLD
-257 GGLYET
+257 GDGSLYET
-263 EHPVAFYDHRT
+263 EHPVAFYDRRT
-274 GVIRQSTIYCVDGK
+274 GVSRLNTIYTIDSK
-288 LRPDTLL
+288 LRTDTLL
-295 MDPLVT
+295 LDPLMT
-301 YDMTVFTHPPL
+301 YDLTVFTHPPL
-312 RREAMQFGIDRVN
+312 QRETLQFDIDRVN
-325 NIDITVSEGTLKVH
+325 RVDLTVSEGTMRVR
-339 YSGQRPQWQQ
+339 YEGRRPQWTQ
-349 PNVDVIVRS
+349 PNVDVVVRRS
-358 AAGGERVAA
+358 GERVAA
-367 QEVGET
+367 QEVGEV

-394 GIEVRG
+394 GVEVRG
-400 GAVTELSVPMPGML
+400 NAATELSVPMPGML
-414 VLGKP
+414 VLSKP

-442 PSTAGE
+442 PSTVGE

-453 PGQYELVIHP
+453 PGQYELVLHP
-463 QNATKYDKVLTK
+463 QNTTKYDKVQTR

>member
-1 MSKRKDVMSG
+1 MP
-11 RRKSG
+11 
-16 HWLFGSGDMMLGS
+16 FGS
-29 EVCSISSHSM
+29 
-39 LRKVVAV
+39 
-46 VVLMVLA
+46 
-53 GGAVGAQ
+53 
-60 QQEKTRLLLIMDCS
+60 
-74 NSMWDH
+74 
-80 WQSGSKIKVTQQVL
+80 
-94 LSFLDSISSQH
+94 
-105 DVDVALRV
+105 
-113 FGHLNKD
+113 
-120 QFGTRLEVP
+120 
-129 FGTDNIYQLQS
+129 DNIYQLQS

-165 ATGANR
+165 ATGSSR

-214 SHASCAGSV
+214 AHASCAGSV

-229 EQFSPTLYDIFRLSG
+229 EEYSKTLYDIFRLSG
-244 KKAKVLLNMVDAL
+244 KKAKVVLNMVDAT
-257 GGLYET
+257 GDLYET

-274 GVIRQSTIYCVDGK
+274 GVIRQSTIYSVDSK

-301 YDMTVFTHPPL
+301 YDMAVFTHPPL
-312 RREAMQFGIDRVN
+312 RREAMQFSIDRPN
-325 NIDITVSEGTLKVH
+325 NIDITVSEGTLKVQ

-349 PNVDVIVRS
+349 TAVDVVVRR
-358 AAGGERVAA
+358 AGSGERVAA
-367 QEVGET
+367 QEVGEN

-394 GIEVRG
+394 GVEVRG
-400 GAVTELSVPMPGML
+400 SAATELTVPMPGML
-414 VLGKP
+414 ILSKP

-453 PGQYELVIHP
+453 PGQYELVLHP
-463 QNATKYDKVLTK
+463 QNATLYNKVQTR

>member
-1 MSKRKDVMSG
+1 MLKKMM
-11 RRKSG
+11 RRVFIVI
-16 HWLFGSGDMMLGS
+16 LLLL
-29 EVCSISSHSM
+29 C
-39 LRKVVAV
+39 
-46 VVLMVLA
+46 
-53 GGAVGAQ
+53 GAVQAQ
-60 QQEKTRLLLIMDCS
+60 QPEKTRLLLIMDCS

-94 LSFLDSISSQH
+94 LSFLDSISRQH

-129 FGTDNIYQLQS
+129 FGSDNIYQLQS

-165 ATGANR
+165 ATGSSR

-214 SHASCAGSV
+214 AHASCAGSV

-229 EQFSPTLYDIFRLSG
+229 EEFSKTLYDIFRLSG
-244 KKAKVLLNMVDAL
+244 HKAKVVLNMVD
-257 GGLYET
+257 GSGELYET

-274 GVIRQSTIYCVDGK
+274 GVIRQSTIYSVDSK

-301 YDMTVFTHPPL
+301 YDMAVFTHPPL
-312 RREAMQFGIDRVN
+312 RREAMQFSIDRPN
-325 NIDITVSEGTLKVH
+325 NVDITVSEGTLKVQ
-339 YSGQRPQWQQ
+339 YVGQRPQWQQ
-349 PNVDVIVRS
+349 TAVDVVVRR
-358 AAGGERVAA
+358 AGSGERVAA

-394 GIEVRG
+394 GVEVRG
-400 GAVTELSVPMPGML
+400 NAATELSVPMPGML
-414 VLGKP
+414 VLSKP

-453 PGQYELVIHP
+453 PGQYELVLHP
-463 QNATKYDKVLTK
+463 QNATKYDKVQTK

>member
-1 MSKRKDVMSG
+1 MLKKMM
-11 RRKSG
+11 RRVFIVI
-16 HWLFGSGDMMLGS
+16 LLLL
-29 EVCSISSHSM
+29 C
-39 LRKVVAV
+39 
-46 VVLMVLA
+46 
-53 GGAVGAQ
+53 GAVQAQ
-60 QQEKTRLLLIMDCS
+60 QPEKTRLLLIMDCS

-80 WQSGSKIKVTQQVL
+80 WQSNSKIKVTQQVL
-94 LSFLDSISSQH
+94 LSFLDSISKQH

-129 FGTDNIYQLQS
+129 FGSDNIYRLQS

-165 ATGANR
+165 ATGSSR

-192 RQVQLSGV
+192 LQVQLSGV
-200 VVQTFVLCIGGNLS
+200 VVQTFVLGIGGGAF

-229 EQFSPTLYDIFRLSG
+229 EEFSKTLYDIFRLSG
-244 KKAKVLLNMVDAL
+244 HKAKVVLNMVDAS
-257 GGLYET
+257 GDLYET

-274 GVIRQSTIYCVDGK
+274 GVIRHSTIYSVDSK

-301 YDMTVFTHPPL
+301 YDMAVFTHPPL
-312 RREAMQFGIDRVN
+312 RREAMQFSIDRVN
-325 NIDITVSEGTLKVH
+325 NIDITVSEGTLKVQ
-339 YSGQRPQWQQ
+339 YVGQRPQWQQ
-349 PNVDVIVRS
+349 TAVDVVVRR
-358 AAGGERVAA
+358 AGSGERVAA

-373 GQYLAGRYDV
+373 GQYLAGRYDI

-388 PVTTLR
+388 PITTLR
-394 GIEVRG
+394 GVEVRG
-400 GAVTELSVPMPGML
+400 NAATELSVPMPGML
-414 VLGKP
+414 VLSKP

-453 PGQYELVIHP
+453 PGQYEVVLHP
-463 QNATKYDKVLTK
+463 QNATKYDKVQTK

>member
-1 MSKRKDVMSG
+1 MKR
-11 RRKSG
+11 
-16 HWLFGSGDMMLGS
+16 LTL
-29 EVCSISSHSM
+29 IIA
-39 LRKVVAV
+39 LLVATIA
-46 VVLMVLA
+46 LQ
-53 GGAVGAQ
+53 AQ
-60 QQEKTRLLLIMDCS
+60 QQPDKTRLLLILDCS

-80 WQSGSKIKVTQQVL
+80 WQSGAKIKVTQQVL
-94 LSFLDSISSQH
+94 LSFLDSVSKQH

-113 FGHLNKD
+113 FGHLNQH

-129 FGTDNIYQLQS
+129 FGEDNTYQLQS

-165 ATGANR
+165 ATGASR
-171 NLILIITDGMDD
+171 NIILIVTDGMDD

-200 VVQTFVLCIGGNLS
+200 VVQTFVLCIGGQLS
-214 SHASCAGSV
+214 AHASCAGSV

-229 EQFSPTLYDIFRLSG
+229 EDFSKTLYDIFRLSG
-244 KKAKVLLNMVDAL
+244 HKAKVVLNMVD
-257 GGLYET
+257 GGGELYET
-263 EHPVAFYDHRT
+263 EHPVAFYDHGT
-274 GVIRQSTIYCVDGK
+274 GVIRQSTIYSVDGK
-288 LRPDTLL
+288 LKPDTLL
-295 MDPLVT
+295 LDPLVT
-301 YDMTVFTHPPL
+301 YDMSVFTHPPL
-312 RREAMQFGIDRVN
+312 RREAMQFSIDRVN
-325 NIDITVSEGTLKVH
+325 TVDITVSEGTMKVA

-349 PNVDVIVRS
+349 PKVDVIVRR
-358 AAGGERVAA
+358 AGSGDRVAA
-367 QEVGET
+367 QEMGET

-394 GIEVRG
+394 GVEVRG
-400 GAVTELSVPMPGML
+400 GAATELSVPMPGML
-414 VLGKP
+414 VISKP

-427 FRLRDGQVE
+427 FRLRTFNEFTPSGRALDGQVE
-436 FATDLN
+436 FVTDLN

-453 PGQYELVIHP
+453 PGQYELVLHP
-463 QNATKYDKVLTK
+463 QNATKYDKVQTK

>member
-1 MSKRKDVMSG
+1 MSKM
-11 RRKSG
+11 RR
-16 HWLFGSGDMMLGS
+16 LFIIL
-29 EVCSISSHSM
+29 
-39 LRKVVAV
+39 L
-46 VVLMVLA
+46 LLLA
-53 GGAVGAQ
+53 GVAQ
-60 QQEKTRLLLIMDCS
+60 GQRPEKTRLLLIMDCS

-80 WQSGSKIKVTQQVL
+80 WQSNSKIKVTQQVL
-94 LSFLDSISSQH
+94 LSFLDSISQQH
-105 DVDVALRV
+105 DVEVALRV
-113 FGHLNKD
+113 FGHMNKN
-120 QFGTRLEVP
+120 QFSTRLEVP

-140 KIKTLVPQGGCTAAA
+140 KIKTLVPQGGCLAAE

-165 ATGANR
+165 ATGSSR
-171 NLILIITDGMDD
+171 NIILIITDGMDD

-200 VVQTFVLCIGGNLS
+200 VVQTFVLGIGGGAFH
-214 SHASCAGSV
+214 HADCAGSLFLV
-223 FPVVNE
+223 PHE
-229 EQFSPTLYDIFRLSG
+229 EEFAKTLNNIFRLSG
-244 KKAKVLLNMVDAL
+244 KKAKVVLNVL
-257 GGLYET
+257 GADGEIYET

-274 GVIRQSTIYCVDGK
+274 GVIRQNTIYSVDAK
-288 LRPDTLL
+288 LRLDTLL
-295 MDPLVT
+295 LDPLVT

-312 RREAMQFGIDRVN
+312 RREAMRFSVDRVN
-325 NIDITVSEGTLKVH
+325 NVDITVSEGTLKVQ
-339 YSGQRPQWQQ
+339 YGGKRPQWQQ
-349 PNVDVIVRS
+349 PNVDVIVRR
-358 AAGGERVAA
+358 GGDRVAA
-367 QEVGET
+367 QTIGET

-394 GIEVRG
+394 NVEVRG
-400 GAVTELSVPMPGML
+400 NATSELSVPMPGML
-414 VLGKP
+414 VLSKP

-453 PGQYELVIHP
+453 PGQYEVVLHP
-463 QNATKYDKVLTK
+463 QTATKYDKVQTK

>member
-1 MSKRKDVMSG
+1 M
-11 RRKSG
+11 RRV
-16 HWLFGSGDMMLGS
+16 LL
-29 EVCSISSHSM
+29 
-39 LRKVVAV
+39 VA
-46 VVLMVLA
+46 LLLLA
-53 GGAVGAQ
+53 GVAAQ
-60 QQEKTRLLLIMDCS
+60 GQRTEKTRLLLIMDCS

-80 WQSGSKIKVTQQVL
+80 WQSNSKIKVTQQVL
-94 LSFLDSISSQH
+94 LSFLDSISRQH

-113 FGHLNKD
+113 FGHLNKE

-129 FGTDNIYQLQS
+129 FGTDNIYRLQS

-165 ATGANR
+165 ATGSSR

-200 VVQTFVLCIGGNLS
+200 VVQTFVLGIGGGAF

-229 EQFSPTLYDIFRLSG
+229 EEFSKTLYDIFRLSG
-244 KKAKVLLNMVDAL
+244 HKAKVVLNMVDAT
-257 GGLYET
+257 GELYET

-274 GVIRQSTIYCVDGK
+274 GVIRHSTIYSVDSK
-288 LRPDTLL
+288 LKPDTLL

-301 YDMTVFTHPPL
+301 YDMAVFTHPPL
-312 RREAMQFGIDRVN
+312 RREAMQFSIDRVN
-325 NIDITVSEGTLKVH
+325 DIDITVSEGTFKVQ
-339 YSGQRPQWQQ
+339 YAGQRPQWQQ
-349 PNVDVIVRS
+349 TAVDVVVRR
-358 AAGGERVAA
+358 AGSGERVAA
-367 QEVGET
+367 QAVGET

-394 GIEVRG
+394 GVEVRG
-400 GAVTELSVPMPGML
+400 NAATELSVPMPGML
-414 VLGKP
+414 ILSKP

-453 PGQYELVIHP
+453 PGQYELVLHP
-463 QNATKYDKVLTK
+463 QNTTKYDKVQTR

>member
-1 MSKRKDVMSG
+1 M
-11 RRKSG
+11 RRV
-16 HWLFGSGDMMLGS
+16 LL
-29 EVCSISSHSM
+29 
-39 LRKVVAV
+39 VA
-46 VVLMVLA
+46 LLLLA
-53 GGAVGAQ
+53 GVAAQ
-60 QQEKTRLLLIMDCS
+60 GQRTEKTRLLLIMDCS

-80 WQSGSKIKVTQQVL
+80 WQSNSKIKVTQQVL
-94 LSFLDSISSQH
+94 LSFLDSISRQH

-113 FGHLNKD
+113 FGHLNKE

-129 FGTDNIYQLQS
+129 FGSDNIYQLQS

-165 ATGANR
+165 ATGSSR

-200 VVQTFVLCIGGNLS
+200 VVQTFVLGIGGGAF

-229 EQFSPTLYDIFRLSG
+229 EEFSKTLYDIFRLSG
-244 KKAKVLLNMVDAL
+244 HKAKVVLNMVDAT
-257 GGLYET
+257 GELYET

-274 GVIRQSTIYCVDGK
+274 GVIRHSTIYSVDSK
-288 LRPDTLL
+288 LQPDTLL

-301 YDMTVFTHPPL
+301 YDMAVFTHPPL
-312 RREAMQFGIDRVN
+312 RREAMQFSIDRPN
-325 NIDITVSEGTLKVH
+325 NVDITVSEGTLKVQ

-349 PNVDVIVRS
+349 TNVDVIVRR
-358 AAGGERVAA
+358 AGSGERVAA

-394 GIEVRG
+394 GVEVRG
-400 GAVTELSVPMPGML
+400 NAATELSVPMPGML
-414 VLGKP
+414 VLSKP

-427 FRLRDGQVE
+427 FKLNDGNVE
-436 FATDLN
+436 FTTDLN

-453 PGQYELVIHP
+453 PGQYELVLHP
-463 QNATKYDKVLTK
+463 QNTTRYDKVQTK

>member
-1 MSKRKDVMSG
+1 M
-11 RRKSG
+11 RRVFIVI
-16 HWLFGSGDMMLGS
+16 LLLL
-29 EVCSISSHSM
+29 C
-39 LRKVVAV
+39 
-46 VVLMVLA
+46 
-53 GGAVGAQ
+53 GAVQAQ
-60 QQEKTRLLLIMDCS
+60 QAEKTRLLLILDCS

-80 WQSGSKIKVTQQVL
+80 WQSNAKIKVTQQVL

-113 FGHLNKD
+113 FGHLNKE

-129 FGTDNIYQLQS
+129 FGEDNIYRLQS

-165 ATGANR
+165 AGGDTR
-171 NLILIITDGMDD
+171 NIILIITDGMDD

-200 VVQTFVLCIGGNLS
+200 VVQTFVLGIGDGAFN
-214 SHASCAGSV
+214 HADCAGT
-223 FPVVNE
+223 FLPVRHE
-229 EQFSPTLYDIFRLSG
+229 EEYAKTLYDIFRLAG
-244 KKAKVLLNMVDAL
+244 KTAPVVLRLMDADGQL
-257 GGLYET
+257 FET
-263 EHPVAFYDHRT
+263 EHAVAFYDRRT
-274 GVIRQSTIYCVDGK
+274 GVSRQNTLYTVDQR

-295 MDPLVT
+295 LDPLMT
-301 YDMTVFTHPPL
+301 YDLTVFTHPPL
-312 RREAMQFGIDRVN
+312 RREALQFGIDKVNRV
-325 NIDITVSEGTLKVH
+325 DVTVNEGSLRVR
-339 YSGQRPQWQQ
+339 YGGRRPSWQQ
-349 PNVDVIVRS
+349 PNVEVIVRY
-358 AAGGERVAA
+358 GCERVAA

-388 PVTTLR
+388 PVTILR
-394 GIEVRG
+394 NVEVRG
-400 GAVTELSVPMPGML
+400 SAITELSVPMPGML
-414 VLGKP
+414 VLSKP

-427 FRLRDGQVE
+427 FRLNDGNVE
-436 FATDLN
+436 FTTDLN

-453 PGQYELVIHP
+453 PGQYEVVLHP
-463 QNATKYDKVLTK
+463 QNATKYNKVQTK

-482 QTTKIQF
+482 QTTKIVFDSK

>member
-1 MSKRKDVMSG
+1 MRKLLII
-11 RRKSG
+11 
-16 HWLFGSGDMMLGS
+16 LFF
-29 EVCSISSHSM
+29 
-39 LRKVVAV
+39 
-46 VVLMVLA
+46 LMA
-53 GGAVGAQ
+53 GGQWSVVSGQ
-60 QQEKTRLLLIMDCS
+60 QTEKTRLLLIVDCS

-80 WQSGSKIKVTQQVL
+80 WQSNAKIKVTQQVL

-105 DVDVALRV
+105 DVDIALRV
-113 FGHLNKD
+113 FGHVNKN
-120 QFGTRLEVP
+120 QFTTRLEVP
-129 FGTDNIYQLQS
+129 FGADNIYQLQS

-165 ATGANR
+165 ATGSSR

-200 VVQTFVLCIGGNLS
+200 VVQTFVLGIGGGAF
-214 SHASCAGSV
+214 SHADCAGSLFLV
-223 FPVVNE
+223 PHE
-229 EQFSPTLYDIFRLSG
+229 EEFSKTLYDIFRLSG
-244 KKAKVLLNMVDAL
+244 KKAKVVLNMVDTS
-257 GGLYET
+257 GELYET

-274 GVIRQSTIYCVDGK
+274 GVIRQSTIYSVDDR
-288 LRPDTLL
+288 LRPDTLF

-301 YDMTVFTHPPL
+301 YDMSVFTHPPL
-312 RREAMQFGIDRVN
+312 RRENLQFSIDRVN
-325 NIDITVSEGTLKVH
+325 NVDITVSEGTLKVQF
-339 YSGQRPQWQQ
+339 SGQRPQWTQ
-349 PNVDVIVRS
+349 PSVDVIIRP
-358 AAGGERVAA
+358 AGSGERVAA

-394 GIEVRG
+394 GVEVRG
-400 GAVTELSVPMPGML
+400 NAATELSVPMPGML
-414 VLGKP
+414 VLSKP

-453 PGQYELVIHP
+453 PGQYELVLHP
-463 QNATKYDKVLTK
+463 QNSTKYSKVQTK